1 LNHLSDYLL
10 TTIRKTKVSWIKEI
24 AKEMNEKFNS
34 VLDNLYNSS
43 AYLALILDLCYKL
56 QILPDGI
63 DAEIIKQILI
73 NEFNNYQI

>member
-1 LNHLSDYLL
+1 
-10 TTIRKTKVSWIKEI
+10 
-24 AKEMNEKFNS
+24 MNEKFNS